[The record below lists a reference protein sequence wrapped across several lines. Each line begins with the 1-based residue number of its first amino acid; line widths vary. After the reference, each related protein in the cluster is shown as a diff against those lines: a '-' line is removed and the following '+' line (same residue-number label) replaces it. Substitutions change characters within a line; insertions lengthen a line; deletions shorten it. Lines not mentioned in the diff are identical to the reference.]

1 MNRRWQ
7 DGLFSHSEPD
17 FHHARG
23 FGADYADH
31 PDRVTG
37 KLFVPGPDDRLT
49 FTVKRELSDEAPLVV
64 KTLENG
70 IVCREQ
76 ECLLLLVPEDTAQ
89 LPFGAYRYDVELVLA
104 SGYTDTVIPPS
115 LFLVTGEVT
124 AHGEV

>member
-1 MNRRWQ
+1 MGFSVIRNRI
-7 DGLFSHSEPD
+7 SIT
-17 FHHARG
+17 RG
-23 FGADYADH
+23 DSAQITLTIR
-31 PDRVTG
+31 DRVTG